1 MDTDNLNSGKE
12 LGFSFRR
19 LALVLFILLAF
30 RGAMG
35 GIREFVVNGNWLA
48 GIFGAI
54 VVSVIAYW
62 IFNLYVGSHS
72 EE

>member
-1 MDTDNLNSGKE
+1 VTTDKPDSGKK

-19 LALVLFILLAF
+19 LALVLLILFAF

-48 GIFGAI
+48 GIFGVI
-54 VVSVIAYW
+54 IISVIAYW
-62 IFNLYVGSHS
+62 IFNLYLHG
-72 EE
+72 E

>member
-1 MDTDNLNSGKE
+1 MSADNQGSRKG

-19 LALVLFILLAF
+19 LALVLLVLFAF

-48 GIFGAI
+48 GIFGVI
-54 VVSVIAYW
+54 VAGAIAYW
-62 IFNLYVGSHS
+62 LYTLYTGSYDS
-72 EE
+72 E